1 MIFKG
6 KDGQMKGVYTVDDVQ
21 EILNVKR
28 AKAYEII
35 RELNKELE
43 EEGYT
48 TLKGRVIKSKFESS
62 YLYKNIQEI
71 G

>member
-1 MIFKG
+1 MN
-6 KDGQMKGVYTVDDVQ
+6 DVQ

>member
-1 MIFKG
+1 M
-6 KDGQMKGVYTVDDVQ
+6 DDVQ

-35 RELNKELE
+35 RKLNKELE

-48 TLKGRVIKSKFESS
+48 TIKGRVSKNKFESS
-62 YLYKNIQEI
+62 YLYKNIQGI